1 MTCGQDEIAK
11 MHSVTEIVRVMSS
24 KASSQ
29 AILHATLRVISALC
43 LGNSYTPHKKNQTN
57 IEKVSGIQVL
67 VDLLKRNA
75 TGSIRLRS
83 DIYYCLSTLCLNNPR
98 NRKVLGKYLNRAGYN
113 YDWLIKNL
121 VSIICLRY

>member
-1 MTCGQDEIAK
+1 MTSGQDEIAK

-75 TGSIRLRS
+75 TGSSIRLKS
-83 DIYYCLSTLCLNNPR
+83 DIYYCLNFTFLYFFLPSTKCISSPQNDFVSCIYDNP
-98 NRKVLGKYLNRAGYN
+98 
-113 YDWLIKNL
+113 LICVVFKF
-121 VSIICLRY
+121 I